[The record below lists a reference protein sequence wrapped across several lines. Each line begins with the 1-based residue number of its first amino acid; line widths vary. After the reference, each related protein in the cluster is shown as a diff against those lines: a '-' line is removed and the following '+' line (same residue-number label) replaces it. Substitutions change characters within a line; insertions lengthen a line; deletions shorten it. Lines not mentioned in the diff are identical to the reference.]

1 MIHNPSGPY
10 IPYQVNLTAFICSL
24 PVSLTS
30 RTVFTQEGGMKSFQ
44 PIHLYLKSVDAIP
57 CYNIWVRCM
66 FLSPVPL
73 IAPSTIVIRTSGTTA
88 SLQWAPLSLED
99 SRGFV
104 VSYSVKYS
112 QRSDITCS
120 PPSTWTDATDVTTHN
135 VSYII
140 NGLLP
145 HLSYC
150 VVVSANTVAGTGVYG
165 ALLEIPCELLFN
177 QYS

>member
-1 MIHNPSGPY
+1 
-10 IPYQVNLTAFICSL
+10 
-24 PVSLTS
+24 
-30 RTVFTQEGGMKSFQ
+30 MKSFQ

-57 CYNIWVRCM
+57 YYNIWVRCM

-99 SRGFV
+99 TRGFV

-112 QRSDITCS
+112 ERSDITCS

-150 VVVSANTVAGTGVYG
+150 VVVSANTVTGTGVYG